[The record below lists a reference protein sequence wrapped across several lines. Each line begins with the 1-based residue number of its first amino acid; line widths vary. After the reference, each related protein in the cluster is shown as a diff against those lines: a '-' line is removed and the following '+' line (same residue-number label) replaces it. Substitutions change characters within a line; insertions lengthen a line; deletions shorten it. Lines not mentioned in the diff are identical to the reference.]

1 MPLYLL
7 PVPLE
12 LLWKK
17 IIRFLWFFSPSVCV
31 YSFLFNS
38 INSQIK
44 LTLTRFVDM
53 KQEYHLNLVKT
64 TRVCHVNIKNI
75 VIKNRLHAI
84 STMSFY
90 HNTII
95 NYLNKTNKHKQQTN
109 TKQQNT
115 QLLLSS
121 FLLSS
126 SSFPCYTY
134 IIIPI
139 LFIFFFKR
147 AYDVPA
153 VIILKN

>member
-1 MPLYLL
+1 MISCERAVYWINCGLPLLQFFDRQH
-7 PVPLE
+7 E
-12 LLWKK
+12 TKK
-17 IIRFLWFFSPSVCV
+17 NYPRF
-31 YSFLFNS
+31 FNS

-95 NYLNKTNKHKQQTN
+95 NYLNKTNKHKQTN
-109 TKQQNT
+109 KHKTTKHT
-115 QLLLSS
+115 IASFFFSSLFFFVSLLYVYY
-121 FLLSS
+121 
-126 SSFPCYTY
+126 YTY
-134 IIIPI
+134 IIY
-139 LFIFFFKR
+139 IFF
-147 AYDVPA
+147 
-153 VIILKN
+153 